1 MLVRCKVL
9 VVEEQKTEDRN
20 SVTEE
25 ETDIEDQC
33 LAKRLLREVLL
44 KERTDGPQDI
54 AESKH

>member
-1 MLVRCKVL
+1 MRCKVL

-44 KERTDGPQDI
+44 KESTDGPQDI
-54 AESKH
+54 AESKY